1 MIDAKGKTMV
11 NDDTKKEL
19 RPRIKRVIG
28 QIEGVEKMI
37 ENERYC
43 IDIIN
48 QINAARRALEGVALI
63 IMKRHMESCLTEAI
77 KGKKGQEK
85 IDEMVSSIDAFIR

>member
-1 MIDAKGKTMV
+1 MV
-11 NDDTKKEL
+11 NEETKRGL
-19 RPRIKRVIG
+19 RPRLKRVIG

-48 QINAARRALEGVALI
+48 QVNAARRALEQVALI

-77 KGKKGQEK
+77 KEKKGGEK
-85 IDEMVSSIDAFIR
+85 IEEMVASIDAFIR

>member
-1 MIDAKGKTMV
+1 MV

-37 ENERYC
+37 EEERYC

-48 QINAARRALEGVALI
+48 QINAARRALEQVALI
-63 IMKRHMESCLTEAI
+63 VMKRHMESCLTEAI

>member
-1 MIDAKGKTMV
+1 MI
-11 NDDTKKEL
+11 NDDTKKIL
-19 RPRIKRVIG
+19 RPRIKKVIG
-28 QIEGVEKMI
+28 QVEGVEKMI
-37 ENERYC
+37 EGERYC

-48 QINAARRALEGVALI
+48 QVNAVRRALEQVALI

-85 IDEMVSSIDAFIR
+85 IDEVIGSINAFIR

>member
-1 MIDAKGKTMV
+1 MV
-11 NDDTKKEL
+11 NDDTKEML

-37 ENERYC
+37 EEERYC

-48 QINAARRALEGVALI
+48 QVNAVRRALEQVALI
-63 IMKRHMESCLTEAI
+63 VMKRHMESCLTEAI

-85 IDEMVSSIDAFIR
+85 IDEIVNSIDAFIR

>member
-1 MIDAKGKTMV
+1 MV
-11 NDDTKKEL
+11 NDDTKAIL
-19 RPRIKRVIG
+19 RPRLKRILG

-37 ENERYC
+37 EEERYC

-48 QINAARRALEGVALI
+48 QVNAVRRALEQVALI
-63 IMKRHMESCLTEAI
+63 VMKRHMESCLSEAI

-85 IDEMVSSIDAFIR
+85 IDEMVNSIDAFIR

>member
-1 MIDAKGKTMV
+1 MV
-11 NDDTKKEL
+11 NDDTKEML
-19 RPRIKRVIG
+19 RPRIKRILG

-37 ENERYC
+37 EEERYC

-48 QINAARRALEGVALI
+48 QVNAVRRALEQVALI
-63 IMKRHMESCLTEAI
+63 VMKRHMESCLTEAI

-85 IDEMVSSIDAFIR
+85 IDEIVNSIDAFIR

>member
-1 MIDAKGKTMV
+1 MV
-11 NDDTKKEL
+11 NDDTKEVL
-19 RPRIKRVIG
+19 RPRIKRIIG

-37 ENERYC
+37 EEERYC

-48 QINAARRALEGVALI
+48 QVNAARRALEQVALI
-63 IMKRHMESCLTEAI
+63 VMKRHMESCLTEAI

-85 IDEMVSSIDAFIR
+85 IDEIVGSIDAFIR

>member
-1 MIDAKGKTMV
+1 MV

-37 ENERYC
+37 EDERYC

-77 KGKKGQEK
+77 KSKKGQEK
-85 IDEMVSSIDAFIR
+85 IDEMISSIDAFIS

>member
-1 MIDAKGKTMV
+1 MV
-11 NDDTKKEL
+11 NDDTKEML
-19 RPRIKRVIG
+19 RPRIKRILG

-37 ENERYC
+37 EEDRYC

-48 QINAARRALEGVALI
+48 QVNAVRRALEQVALI
-63 IMKRHMESCLTEAI
+63 VMKRHMESCLTEAI

-85 IDEMVSSIDAFIR
+85 IDEIVNSIDAFIR